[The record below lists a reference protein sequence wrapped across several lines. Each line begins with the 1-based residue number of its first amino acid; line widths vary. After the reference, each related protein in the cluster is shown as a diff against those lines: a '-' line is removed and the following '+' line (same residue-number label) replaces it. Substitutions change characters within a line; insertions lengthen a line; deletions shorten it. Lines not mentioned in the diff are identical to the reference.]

1 MLEFKDFTISYD
13 GPILEEVNLRFEP
26 GQITVISGSS
36 GSGKSSLL
44 KAINGII
51 PHFQPAELM
60 GSLIYKG
67 QELQELDLAQRS
79 RFIST
84 VFQNPKTQFYA
95 INSTDEMAFALENR
109 NLPREEILE
118 RIDYYTELLGM
129 KQLLD
134 RDIFTLSGG
143 EKQLLAITSIAC
155 MDNAIY
161 MFDEPSSSLD
171 RDAIERLREVLLKLK
186 SLGKTIII
194 AEHRLY
200 YLREIMDQFV
210 LLEGNRATSYLPE
223 ELDAAFIG
231 QHQLRSLSR
240 IEKADL
246 QVLDYQV
253 KQMTDKNFDSN
264 QALVA
269 QDYLYSYGRK
279 QIFDMNLSLNQGIH
293 FIIGQNGVGK
303 STFLRS
309 LCGLIKSFKGQTFFH
324 GLVVKPSYD
333 WIGMVMQDVNYQ
345 LFTESVWSEISI
357 VSDDAAA
364 KQAALAQV
372 GLLDKKDRHPQSLSG
387 GEKQRLLLAMAKV
400 SDKPIIILDE
410 PTSGLCRPQMDQMIK
425 NLHQMVQAGKL
436 VILVTHDYELIHN
449 CGGHIVEFVRTV
461 GQN

>member
-1 MLEFKDFTISYD
+1 
-13 GPILEEVNLRFEP
+13 
-26 GQITVISGSS
+26 
-36 GSGKSSLL
+36 
-44 KAINGII
+44 
-51 PHFQPAELM
+51 
-60 GSLIYKG
+60 
-67 QELQELDLAQRS
+67 
-79 RFIST
+79 
-84 VFQNPKTQFYA
+84 
-95 INSTDEMAFALENR
+95 
-109 NLPREEILE
+109 
-118 RIDYYTELLGM
+118 
-129 KQLLD
+129 
-134 RDIFTLSGG
+134 
-143 EKQLLAITSIAC
+143 
-155 MDNAIY
+155 
-161 MFDEPSSSLD
+161 
-171 RDAIERLREVLLKLK
+171 
-186 SLGKTIII
+186 
-194 AEHRLY
+194 
-200 YLREIMDQFV
+200 

-231 QHQLRSLSR
+231 QHRLRSLSR

-246 QVLDYQV
+246 QALDYQV

-324 GLVVKPSYD
+324 GQVVKPSYD

-357 VSDDAAA
+357 VSDDATA
-364 KQAALAQV
+364 KQAALAQAGV
-372 GLLDKKDRHPQSLSG
+372 LDKKDRHPQSLSG
-387 GEKQRLLLAMAKV
+387 GEKQRLLFAMAKV

-425 NLHQMVQAGKL
+425 DLHQMAQAGKL

>member
-1 MLEFKDFTISYD
+1 
-13 GPILEEVNLRFEP
+13 
-26 GQITVISGSS
+26 
-36 GSGKSSLL
+36 
-44 KAINGII
+44 
-51 PHFQPAELM
+51 
-60 GSLIYKG
+60 
-67 QELQELDLAQRS
+67 
-79 RFIST
+79 
-84 VFQNPKTQFYA
+84 
-95 INSTDEMAFALENR
+95 MAFALENR

-143 EKQLLAITSIAC
+143 EKQLLAITSVAC

-171 RDAIERLREVLLKLK
+171 RDAIERLKEVLLKLK

-231 QHQLRSLSR
+231 QHRLRSLSR

-246 QVLDYQV
+246 QALDYQV

-324 GLVVKPSYD
+324 GQVVKPSYD

-357 VSDDAAA
+357 VSDDATA

-400 SDKPIIILDE
+400 SDKPIVILDE

-425 NLHQMVQAGKL
+425 DLHQMGQAGKL